1 MCIRDRFHSTSE
13 DPATTVSVEF
23 TTDACNYTPLGSP
36 IAINDGSNGWKEHH
50 IALSPL
56 ARSKR
61 AMLGIVADLATAD
74 SFAAIDNLAIDTEAG
89 IEGVEADAVIPGET
103 RIYDLQGI
111 RLDRADAPGIYII
124 NGEKTV
130 VR

>member
-1 MCIRDRFHSTSE
+1 
-13 DPATTVSVEF
+13 
-23 TTDACNYTPLGSP
+23 
-36 IAINDGSNGWKEHH
+36 
-50 IALSPL
+50 
-56 ARSKR
+56 
-61 AMLGIVADLATAD
+61 MLGIVADLATAD